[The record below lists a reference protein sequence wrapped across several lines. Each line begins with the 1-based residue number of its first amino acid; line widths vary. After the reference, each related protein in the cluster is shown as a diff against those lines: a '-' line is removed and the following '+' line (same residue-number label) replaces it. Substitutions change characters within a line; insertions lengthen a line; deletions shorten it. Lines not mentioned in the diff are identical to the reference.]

1 MEGTCIYYVLARKWQ
16 GSTMVGGPA
25 IKYFRI
31 WSVYIGLRCTFQS
44 GLRSFCKPWSKKIVL
59 NIWTLIPTQRYKQLS
74 GYDTEYRSSSPR
86 VFFTIVALENL
97 EIWDA
102 INFSVNLFMF
112 CTQSSFYRWQSH
124 FVNDKTRTEYKTYH
138 RIQIR
143 RRRFIFLNMSTL
155 PWPY

>member
-1 MEGTCIYYVLARKWQ
+1 MSFFYPAWLKFNLLVLWDILVQPTMKHVNPFHANDLFWDCIYYVLARKWQ
-16 GSTMVGGPA
+16 GSTMVGRPA

-86 VFFTIVALENL
+86 VFFTIAALENL
-97 EIWDA
+97 EISDA
-102 INFSVNLFMF
+102 I
-112 CTQSSFYRWQSH
+112 
-124 FVNDKTRTEYKTYH
+124 
-138 RIQIR
+138 
-143 RRRFIFLNMSTL
+143 IFQ
-155 PWPY
+155 